1 MAEYKEG
8 LDVIDAL
15 QAEHSRL
22 AHLNGQLRMAQKVQD
37 WVLRN
42 RDQLPP
48 WVIEELSI
56 LIAATYETGDDAA
69 G

>member
-8 LDVIDAL
+8 FDVIDAL

-22 AHLNGQLRMAQKVQD
+22 AHLNGQLRMAQKVQN

-42 RDQLPP
+42 RGKLPP
-48 WVIEELSI
+48 WVIEELSVI
-56 LIAATYETGDDAA
+56 IAATHEGH
-69 G
+69 